1 MFCQSPFLYTCTV
14 RLYASLTKQLK
25 PNVVSVAVQSVSVPA
40 VEGSSNDGAE
50 LVADNY
56 APRGPPHV
64 PPIVPSD
71 DVRRPL
77 WRALEQQARYSARFH
92 CGAVTG
98 E

>member
-1 MFCQSPFLYTCTV
+1 M
-14 RLYASLTKQLK
+14 
-25 PNVVSVAVQSVSVPA
+25 SVAVQSVSVPA

-50 LVADNY
+50 LAADNY

-77 WRALEQQARYSARFH
+77 WRALEQQARYSVRFH